1 MKPNQLSIL
10 FYFLFTCLVSSQ
22 ETFNSKNLIVT
33 NGDLVTN
40 TVAQDSS
47 AQAVVIYE
55 YGNTYVDRNTFDL
68 TSEIKR
74 KIKILSKEALDRA
87 NISVYLYKDGR
98 SQQRVKNISATAYNL
113 EGNEI
118 TTTVLQE
125 ESIFNDEY
133 NENYTILKF
142 VIPNVKVGTVLTYSY
157 TQTSPFMFK
166 YYPWAF
172 QSDIPKLYSEY
183 NTSIPANYDYNIKL
197 VGSQTLDV
205 NDSKLGTKCLSLN
218 GGSANCVNSVYVM
231 KNIPAFTEEE
241 FMTTKDNYLS
251 RIEYELKTF
260 KGFDGREKNYTK
272 TWDVVD
278 KELKTENSIGKQLKK
293 GNVVKDL
300 LPSDIV
306 NEDNKLNKAKSIVN
320 YVKTNFKWNER
331 FNLFKETSIKDLIN
345 DKTGNANQINLLLY
359 NLLNENGIDVKPI
372 ILSTRENGLPTK
384 IYPVLTDFNYILINA
399 EIEGKNYLLDATDKF
414 LAFGQIPYYCLNQYG
429 RVLDFK
435 KGSYWIDID
444 TGISSTKLYKTVL
457 NVDEDY
463 GLTGSVENSLKGY
476 PALYQKKKY
485 FINPS
490 EYIKNIQ
497 DKVSTI
503 KLSDHKVSTTELD
516 SETFNQTFNVSLYP
530 ERIGDQL
537 YINPFLFSFFDE
549 NPFKL
554 QERTYPIDFGFKDV
568 YQHSIR
574 INIPDDYEVTD
585 LPKDVTKKL
594 PNNTGELVFNAIKED
609 NAVILFFKYD
619 FKESIYNSQYY
630 KYLKYYLSVVLDI
643 EKNTLIVLKKKSNL
657 QD

>member
-1 MKPNQLSIL
+1 M
-10 FYFLFTCLVSSQ
+10 
-22 ETFNSKNLIVT
+22 
-33 NGDLVTN
+33 
-40 TVAQDSS
+40 
-47 AQAVVIYE
+47 
-55 YGNTYVDRNTFDL
+55 
-68 TSEIKR
+68 
-74 KIKILSKEALDRA
+74 
-87 NISVYLYKDGR
+87 
-98 SQQRVKNISATAYNL
+98 
-113 EGNEI
+113 
-118 TTTVLQE
+118 
-125 ESIFNDEY
+125 DE
-133 NENYTILKF
+133 
-142 VIPNVKVGTVLTYSY
+142 
-157 TQTSPFMFK
+157 
-166 YYPWAF
+166 
-172 QSDIPKLYSEY
+172 
-183 NTSIPANYDYNIKL
+183 PAS
-197 VGSQTLDV
+197 G
-205 NDSKLGTKCLSLN
+205 
-218 GGSANCVNSVYVM
+218 
-231 KNIPAFTEEE
+231 
-241 FMTTKDNYLS
+241 
-251 RIEYELKTF
+251 
-260 KGFDGREKNYTK
+260 
-272 TWDVVD
+272 
-278 KELKTENSIGKQLKK
+278 
-293 GNVVKDL
+293 
-300 LPSDIV
+300 
-306 NEDNKLNKAKSIVN
+306 
-320 YVKTNFKWNER
+320 
-331 FNLFKETSIKDLIN
+331 
-345 DKTGNANQINLLLY
+345 
-359 NLLNENGIDVKPI
+359 
-372 ILSTRENGLPTK
+372 
-384 IYPVLTDFNYILINA
+384 LINA

-609 NAVILFFKYD
+609 NAVNLFFKYD